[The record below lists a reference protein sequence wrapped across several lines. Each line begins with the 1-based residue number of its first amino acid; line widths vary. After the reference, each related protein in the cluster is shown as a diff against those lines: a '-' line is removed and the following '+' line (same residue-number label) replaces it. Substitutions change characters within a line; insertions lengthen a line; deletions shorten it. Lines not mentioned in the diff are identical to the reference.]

1 MLRHEGCAWRGGVL
15 ETQQSLGEKTI
26 GILLGLAFLLLTALS
41 ANQFVWAQAE
51 TPIVISS
58 SPTPVGSGARAAGVA
73 NAFIAVADDATAA
86 SWNPAGLV
94 QLERPEISAVGSYYC
109 REDSA
114 GDVERVGVTQSEAY
128 RIGTDT
134 TESVDLNFLSVAYPF
149 MLLGR
154 NMTVSLNYQRE
165 FDFNRDFDLRY
176 EQTGDVFDT
185 HADFQVSQKGGLYAL
200 TPAIAVQIVPTLS
213 LGVAFNVWGSEYFRE
228 DAWTS
233 TKRTTVK
240 EEAKIPDI
248 LDTRSIV
255 VETQKFRDFLGWN
268 ATFGLFWNARS
279 DFNFGAVVNLPFQ
292 ADLKVD
298 QRIESL
304 LRDPDDPE
312 RLQIEEGQDIEM
324 DFPVSYG
331 VGVAYRPMDSL
342 TFSLDYMRVEWK
354 DFVFTD
360 QAGNRYSVITS
371 LPADEDGNADVGA
384 TNTVRV
390 GVEYLF
396 IWPRLVWPLRGGFF
410 YDPEPSAGGT
420 DDYFGFAVGSGVT
433 FKRVT
438 LDLAYTLKLGND
450 IKPSNIGEVRDV
462 PELLVDVRQ
471 HTLLFSAVARF

>member
-1 MLRHEGCAWRGGVL
+1 
-15 ETQQSLGEKTI
+15 
-26 GILLGLAFLLLTALS
+26 
-41 ANQFVWAQAE
+41 
-51 TPIVISS
+51 
-58 SPTPVGSGARAAGVA
+58 VA

-94 QLERPEISAVGSYYC
+94 QLERPEISAVGSYYL

-114 GDVERVGVTQSEAY
+114 GDMEGLGSTGSAAY

-134 TESVDLNFLSVAYPF
+134 TDSADVNFLSAAYPF

-165 FDFNRDFDLRY
+165 FDFNRDFDLHF
-176 EQTGDVFDT
+176 EQSGDVFDT
-185 HADFQVSQKGGLYAL
+185 RADFQVSQSGGLYAL
-200 TPAIAVQIVPTLS
+200 SPAMAVQIVPTFS
-213 LGVAFNVWGSEYFRE
+213 LGVAVNIWGGEYFKG

-233 TKRTTVK
+233 TKRTTV
-240 EEAKIPDI
+240 EEDAKPPDI
-248 LDTRSIV
+248 MDTRSIV
-255 VETQKFRDFLGWN
+255 VETQKFRDFFGWN
-268 ATFGLFWNARS
+268 ATFGLLWNVRS
-279 DFNFGAVVNLPFQ
+279 DLNFGAVVNLPFQ

-304 LRDPDDPE
+304 LRPPDDPE
-312 RLQIEEGQDIEM
+312 RLQVEEGQKVEM
-324 DFPVSYG
+324 DFPISYG
-331 VGVAYRPMDSL
+331 VGLAYRPIDPL
-342 TFSLDYMRVEWK
+342 TFSLDYMRVEWQ

-371 LPADEDGNADVGA
+371 LPADAAGNADVGA
-384 TNTVRV
+384 TNTVRC

-410 YDPEPSAGGT
+410 YDPEPAAGGT

-433 FKRVT
+433 FQRVT
-438 LDLAYTLKLGND
+438 FDLAYSLKIGND

-462 PELLVDVRQ
+462 PAILVDVRQ
-471 HTLLFSAVARF
+471 HTLLFSVVARF